1 MFRASFFFSVPNMGA
16 LVEGLVL
23 QSVDQSERS
32 GAQPGECALA
42 RDGRFTRCFNA
53 KTG

>member
-1 MFRASFFFSVPNMGA
+1 MFRTSFFFSAPNMGA

-32 GAQPGECALA
+32 EAQPGECVFA
-42 RDGRFTRCFNA
+42 RDGRFS
-53 KTG
+53 